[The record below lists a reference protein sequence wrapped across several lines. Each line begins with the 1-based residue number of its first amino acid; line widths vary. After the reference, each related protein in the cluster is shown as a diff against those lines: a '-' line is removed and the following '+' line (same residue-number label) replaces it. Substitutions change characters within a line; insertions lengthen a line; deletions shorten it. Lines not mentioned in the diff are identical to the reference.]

1 MSSIRGTPSY
11 WKQFFVRC
19 FSHGKK
25 VGYCNFFLSLSCAD
39 LKSDELTRIIYKLNN
54 STSFD
59 DDLKNLTYEERCK
72 YLNNNPVLV
81 AYHLQY
87 RLQVFFKE
95 ILFDGPLSKTS
106 YYVNRVEFQIRR
118 SPNIHLFMWIQKAAK
133 FTPGTE
139 EEYIQFVEKLMSAKL
154 PDPVSEPELYD
165 M

>member
-19 FSHGKK
+19 FSHDKK

-39 LKSDELTRIIYKLNN
+39 LKWDELTRIIYKLNN

-59 DDLKNLTYEERCK
+59 DDLKNLTYEERFK

-87 RLQVFFKE
+87 RFQVIFKE

-133 FTPGTE
+133 FTPETE
-139 EEYIQFVEKLMSAKL
+139 EEYMQFVEKLMSAKL